1 VNVEI
6 WSDVVCPWCYI
17 GKRRFEAA
25 LARFAHRDAVTVV
38 WRSFEL
44 DPQAPARRTEPL
56 DALLAAKYG
65 MSAERARALHAQMT
79 ELAAAEGLEYHF
91 ERAQSGNTF
100 DAHRLLHLAAAHGG
114 QDELKEGLLRA
125 YFTEGRAIGD
135 HETLVDIATEAGL
148 PAGEARAVLAGTAYA
163 DDVRADERRAAG
175 FGITGV
181 PFVAIDERYGVS
193 GAQPAEVF
201 LTALETAW
209 ATEHPLTMV
218 GTGDNACAD
227 GSCAVPTA

>member
-25 LARFAHRDAVTVV
+25 LARFAHSDAVTVV

-44 DPQAPARRTEPL
+44 DPHAPARRTEGL

-65 MSAERARALHAQMT
+65 MSPERARALHAQMT

-91 ERAQSGNTF
+91 EHAQSGNTF
-100 DAHRLLHLAAAHGG
+100 DAHRLLHLAAVRGRQG
-114 QDELKEGLLRA
+114 ELKERLLRA

-135 HETLVDIATEAGL
+135 HETLVAIATEAGL
-148 PAGEARAVLAGTAYA
+148 PAGEAREVLAGSAYA
-163 DDVRADERRAAG
+163 AEVRADERRAAG

-193 GAQPAEVF
+193 GAQPVEVF
-201 LTALETAW
+201 LTGLETAW
-209 ATEHPLTMV
+209 AAAHPRIMA
-218 GTGDNACAD
+218 GADANACDD
-227 GSCAVPTA
+227 GSCAVPTV